1 MANSFGL
8 NPTLADPLDLVT
20 GRPLTS
26 ASVGALGEVNN
37 WLMAEMG
44 AANLWSQAWPGG
56 IPVNN
61 GAPATTAS
69 VRVPIVASGHTA
81 LTALVDCDPGAADFH
96 VGIAAIGAAMTT
108 LPAGSPRAWY
118 RVTAESLVLSPTEI
132 KLITEGPGTIY
143 GVSVEVAP
151 SVSPLT
157 TIEDGAEPLGLVS
170 LGAGYPM
177 TAHTGRALIDNIAPI
192 ADRPRMLMAWSAVD
206 ATSAGASSRHP
217 SQLLGRAIGGWSRR
231 HPGIDATYEVHV
243 KYTSAGGGTVYVGR
257 AEVVCPAGNGW
268 VSTTVTIRAD
278 EQAWE
283 HDLPPENGALEAYL
297 RGNCLATDSTSFI
310 DSAWVRDGIIT
321 GSGVSIEAVCVWG
334 V

>member
-1 MANSFGL
+1 MANSFGS

-44 AANLWSQAWPGG
+44 AANLWSQAWPDG

-81 LTALVDCDPGAADFH
+81 LTALVDCDPGASDFS

-118 RVTAESLVLSPTEI
+118 RVTAETLVLSPTEI

-151 SVSPLT
+151 SSSPLT
-157 TIEDGAEPLGLVS
+157 VTEDGAEPMGLVS

-177 TAHTGRALIDNIAPI
+177 TAHTGRALLDNIPTMTA
-192 ADRPRMLMAWSAVD
+192 RPRMLMAWSAVD
-206 ATSAGASSRHP
+206 ATTLGPTSRHP
-217 SQLLGRAIGGWSRR
+217 AKLFGRAIGGWSKR

-243 KYTSAGGGTVYVGR
+243 KYTSATGGTVYVGR
-257 AEVVCPAGNGW
+257 VEVFCPAGNGW
-268 VSTTVTIRAD
+268 ASTTVTIRAD

-283 HDLPPENGALEAYL
+283 HDLPPENGALEDYL
-297 RGNCLATDSTSFI
+297 RGNCLATDNTSFT
-310 DSAWVRDGIIT
+310 DSSWVRDGII
-321 GSGVSIEAVCVWG
+321 SSPGVDIEAVSVWG